1 MENKKDLIYLVLTFI
16 MFGVAVVF
24 LVLSIVTK
32 NVNSLYLIIALSAT
46 IIGNVINLIRNIR
59 TKKMN
64 RN

>member
-1 MENKKDLIYLVLTFI
+1 MENKKDLIYLVLTFS

-24 LVLSIVTK
+24 LVLSIITK

-46 IIGNVINLIRNIR
+46 IIGIVINLIRNIR